1 MDGVICAGR
10 CWSLPGQS
18 TADKKTLQIS
28 QPVMSK
34 KRGRR
39 SRRLFTRKEIVIL
52 VENLYVF
59 RGEQI
64 GIQWLPATAF
74 ASYSVWFMSCIL
86 RPVLFAWTRGML
98 HPEKDTWI
106 FRKWV
111 FLLLECCA
119 LELTRTQTLPARQQD
134 PKMTHG
140 WIFTNLHGLRSQK
153 IWIIFSIFCF
163 VQDRPAWEHITKTFA
178 FILMKHWK

>member
-10 CWSLPGQS
+10 CWSLPEQS
-18 TADKKTLQIS
+18 TTDIKTLQNS
-28 QPVMSK
+28 HPVLSK

-39 SRRLFTRKEIVIL
+39 SRRLFTRKEIVVL

-64 GIQWLPATAF
+64 GIQCLPATAF
-74 ASYSVWFMSCIL
+74 ASYSVWFMSYIP
-86 RPVLFAWTRGML
+86 RPVLLAWTRGML
-98 HPEKDTWI
+98 HPEQDTWI

-119 LELTRTQTLPARQQD
+119 LELTRTQTLSARQQD
-134 PKMTHG
+134 TKMTHW
-140 WIFTNLHGLRSQK
+140 WIFTNLRGIRSQK

-163 VQDRPAWEHITKTFA
+163 VQDSPAWDHNTKIFV
-178 FILMKHWK
+178 FILMKHLK